1 MKRFTW
7 KIALIVGSTL
17 AGLYFMWPPEQKL
30 KLGIDLSGGT
40 ILVYEVVSDN
50 TNRSVNMEELIA
62 ALKKRADPEGVKE
75 IPIRNVGGNR
85 IEIILPQASNEEV
98 EEVKKMLTDVGS
110 LEFRILANH
119 KHDSDAIQ
127 RALGPGGL
135 AKPPTRYKWARVGEI
150 STGTNPRFDRDSDHR
165 PRSKSG
171 RKTCTPAT
179 DVVLDRERRD
189 RKLKKP
195 SP

>member
-7 KIALIVGSTL
+7 KIAVIIGATL
-17 AGLYFMWPPEQKL
+17 FGLYFMWPPKEKL

-98 EEVKKMLTDVGS
+98 EDVKKMLTDVGS

-119 KHDSDAIQ
+119 KHDSDVIAK
-127 RALGPGGL
+127 ALGPGGL
-135 AKPPTRYKWARVGEI
+135 AKPPYRYKWATDRRSI
-150 STGTNPRFDRDSDHR
+150 DRHQPSTSTANSSPTSSR
-165 PRSKSG
+165 SG
-171 RKTCTPAT
+171 RRTFT
-179 DVVLDRERRD
+179 RE
-189 RKLKKP
+189 P
-195 SP
+195 TSS